1 MTAAYG
7 LPDHLFTSIAYAV
20 QVAFEN
26 SVPGEAEFDGRDM
39 HELTALWHVRVENE
53 IHTDLLTPE
62 YAHELLAV
70 VRLGI
75 ADNIDWMAPGDR
87 YFDDEYAAALDLDF
101 ASEEIVASLT
111 EIVESASVAA

>member
-7 LPDHLFTSIAYAV
+7 LPDHLFTPIAYAV

-26 SVPGEAEFDGRDM
+26 SVPGEAEFEGRDLY
-39 HELTALWHVRVENE
+39 ELTALWNVRVENE

-62 YAHELLAV
+62 YARELLAV
-70 VRLGI
+70 VRIGI
-75 ADNIDWMAPGDR
+75 KDTIEWMEPGDR

-101 ASEEIVASLT
+101 ASEEIVASL
-111 EIVESASVAA
+111 EDIVNTASVAA

>member
-7 LPDHLFTSIAYAV
+7 LPDHLFAPIAYAV

-26 SVPGEAEFDGRDM
+26 TLPNESEFEGRDM
-39 HELTALWHVRVENE
+39 HDLTALWNVRVENE

-62 YAHELLAV
+62 YARELLAV
-70 VRLGI
+70 VRMGI
-75 ADNIDWMAPGDR
+75 ADTVEWMEPGDR

-111 EIVESASVAA
+111 EIIESASVAA